1 MTANAY
7 TLVIGDKNLSSWSL
21 RPWLA
26 LKQCG
31 IPFAEEC
38 IRLRQPN
45 SKAEILRHCPSGKV
59 PALKTK
65 TGVVWDSLAILDTL
79 AERHPEHMLWPQDEE
94 ARAAARSISA
104 EMHSGFATLRNEMP
118 MDLLSKLPSPPLG
131 AALEADIGRIAA
143 IWKDTRARFGQGGP
157 FLFGAF
163 TNADAMYAPMATR
176 FRTYGVDLG
185 RFGDDGTAAAYAEAI
200 LALPAMEEW
209 TEGARDEV
217 RQRSLA

>member
-59 PALKTK
+59 PALKTN

-163 TNADAMYAPMATR
+163 SNADAMYAPVATR